1 MIYIKKNKNQ
11 YLLNFYS
18 RYYSISKPI
27 SAKEIDY
34 NIAVKSIILAILIGL
49 FWSSMPL
56 IGWSEYSLEGAMIS
70 CSIEWN
76 KQTPSVLSYNISI
89 SIFVYFIPLFILVYT
104 NLKILSFV
112 YIFYK
117 NFFN

>member
-1 MIYIKKNKNQ
+1 
-11 YLLNFYS
+11 
-18 RYYSISKPI
+18 
-27 SAKEIDY
+27 
-34 NIAVKSIILAILIGL
+34 
-49 FWSSMPL
+49 MPL

-104 NLKILSFV
+104 NLKIISAV
-112 YIFYK
+112 
-117 NFFN
+117 NFFIKIILNRKN